1 MRVVVS
7 SAPPDWSAEL
17 DIPWAILVSEKNQ
30 LFSVSVS
37 APLQSMALDVVLLLY
52 PETYHL

>member
-1 MRVVVS
+1 MS
-7 SAPPDWSAEL
+7 SAPPGWSAEL
-17 DIPWAILVSEKNQ
+17 DAPWAILDSEKNQ